1 MPLFVTVQRTTTFLV
16 RPKEVTVS
24 MWEETGKTQ
33 MNASEEELEESAAH
47 VQIKHM
53 DLFWIFKQRLS
64 KEES

>member
-1 MPLFVTVQRTTTFLV
+1 M
-16 RPKEVTVS
+16 TVS

>member
-1 MPLFVTVQRTTTFLV
+1 
-16 RPKEVTVS
+16 
-24 MWEETGKTQ
+24 MWEETSKTQ

>member
-1 MPLFVTVQRTTTFLV
+1 
-16 RPKEVTVS
+16 

-64 KEES
+64 KEESWLPSYCPFQSEQRK